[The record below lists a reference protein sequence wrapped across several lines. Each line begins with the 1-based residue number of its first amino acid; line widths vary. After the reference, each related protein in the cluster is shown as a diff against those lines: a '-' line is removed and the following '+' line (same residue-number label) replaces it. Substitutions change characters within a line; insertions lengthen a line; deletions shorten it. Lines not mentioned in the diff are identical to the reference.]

1 MQFSVEVIDDFMVE
15 SVGNDFKIV
24 KADSKINPIDS
35 IFDFI
40 ISTYPVEEYPRVLE
54 IAAGNGNF
62 SQRLADYGYQVTAMD
77 PKIKLNKDANYNM
90 LQEYFDENTDI
101 SDYDL
106 GIAIH
111 PCGIHKDIIS
121 NFKINEKAMFLMP
134 CFNLTCDD
142 RELGIY
148 GQNNEWLYYL
158 ESLNPKMKKKEFFK
172 NVCFDLNRQ
181 SFSNAFY
188 TK

>member
-1 MQFSVEVIDDFMVE
+1 MQFSVEITEDFIVE
-15 SVGNDFKIV
+15 SVGNGFKFI
-24 KADSKINPIDS
+24 KTNSKVNPIDV

-40 ISTYPVEEYPRVLE
+40 VETYPVCDYPRVLE

-77 PKIKLNKDANYNM
+77 PKIKLNKDSNYNM
-90 LQEYFDENTDI
+90 LQEYFDEDTNI

-134 CFNLTCDD
+134 CFKLTCDD
-142 RELGIY
+142 RELCRY
-148 GQNNEWLYYL
+148 GQNDEWLDYL
-158 ESLNPKMKKKEFFK
+158 GTLNPKMIKKEFFK
-172 NVCFDLNRQ
+172 NICFDLNRQ